1 MKITVMYPCCIRYSL
16 ITSEWRDFQSSKNH
30 ESNKEMVTLAMD
42 LALVKLGGMAFDE
55 VRNRLH
61 TKYQCVVTDCYE
73 HPEYLKDVLVEIFG
87 DASKVIT
94 ESIRDDLKGISYDP
108 GIEQFLKVLG

>member
-1 MKITVMYPCCIRYSL
+1 
-16 ITSEWRDFQSSKNH
+16 
-30 ESNKEMVTLAMD
+30 MVASAMD
-42 LALVKLGGMAFDE
+42 MALVKLGGVTFDE
-55 VRNRLH
+55 VREKLH

-94 ESIRDDLKGISYDP
+94 ESIKDDLNKISDDP
-108 GIEQFLKVLG
+108 GIEQFLEELG